1 MTGDLKK
8 INLACLAAV
17 IVTTLLTSVLCGM
30 NLVGQWRHIR
40 EENNVI
46 SKNKIDLNRAEAN
59 LQQLTS
65 LLDETRHQL
74 ALAGERIPA
83 MAEIGTFVKQLQD
96 RISARDI
103 LLLNVVPM
111 PAVEKGQYKKV
122 PIKLEVSGSFVNIFQ
137 LLYDLETMRRIIRV
151 EDLAIVK
158 SEAGNQCIARLT
170 ACVFE
175 RP

>member
-8 INLACLAAV
+8 INLACLAAL
-17 IVTTLLTSVLCGM
+17 IVTILLTGVVCGIQ
-30 NLVGQWRHIR
+30 LAGTWRNIR

-46 SKNKIDLNRAEAN
+46 SKYLIDLNRAETN
-59 LQQLTS
+59 LQQLTAM
-65 LLDETRHQL
+65 LDETRHQV

-83 MAEIGTFVKQLQD
+83 TAEIGTFIKQLQA

-103 LLLNVVPM
+103 LLLNLVPL
-111 PAVEKGQYKKV
+111 PAVEKRQYKKV

-137 LLYDLETMRRIIRV
+137 LLHDLETMRRIIRV
-151 EDLAIVK
+151 EDLAILK
-158 SEAGNQCIARLT
+158 SETGSQCIARMT

-175 RP
+175 RS